1 MKFFNPKSVKSLD
14 LKTLKSLKIYEISFI
29 VLMLL
34 YIVSGFQLSY
44 YLGNNINNIYTYIA
58 LLVFSVIL
66 FKTSNIFV
74 AILFVIT
81 LIVFFMRNKVISNV
95 NTISSESNKEKT
107 LKVLNP
113 DSDKTLEE
121 EMVDNIVKPTKILSK
136 ANYEPVLTKIT
147 NVTTL

>member
-14 LKTLKSLKIYEISFI
+14 LKTLKSLKIYEIIFI
-29 VLMLL
+29 ILMLL

-44 YLGNNINNIYTYIA
+44 YLGNNLNIFTYIA
-58 LLVFSVIL
+58 LLVFSIIL
-66 FKTSNIFV
+66 FKTSNNFV

-95 NTISSESNKEKT
+95 NIIPSQSNKEET
-107 LKVLNP
+107 LKVLNQ
-113 DSDKTLEE
+113 DSGKTLEE
-121 EMVDNIVKPTKILSK
+121 EMVDNIVKPTEILSK
-136 ANYEPVLTKIT
+136 ANYEPVLTKTT

>member
-14 LKTLKSLKIYEISFI
+14 LKTLNSLKIYEIIFI
-29 VLMLL
+29 ILMLL

-44 YLGNNINNIYTYIA
+44 YLGNNLNIFTYIA
-58 LLVFSVIL
+58 LLVFSLIL
-66 FKTSNIFV
+66 FKTSNNFV

-95 NTISSESNKEKT
+95 NIIPSQSNKEET
-107 LKVLNP
+107 LKVLNQ
-113 DSDKTLEE
+113 DSGKTLEE
-121 EMVDNIVKPTKILSK
+121 EMVDNIVKPTEILSK
-136 ANYEPVLTKIT
+136 ANYEPVLTKTT

>member
-14 LKTLKSLKIYEISFI
+14 LKTLKSLKIYEIIFI
-29 VLMLL
+29 ILMLL

-44 YLGNNINNIYTYIA
+44 YLGNNLNIFTYIA
-58 LLVFSVIL
+58 LLVFSLIL
-66 FKTSNIFV
+66 FKTSNNFV

-95 NTISSESNKEKT
+95 NIIPSQSNKEET
-107 LKVLNP
+107 LKVLNQ
-113 DSDKTLEE
+113 DSGKTLEE
-121 EMVDNIVKPTKILSK
+121 EMVDNIVKPTEILSK
-136 ANYEPVLTKIT
+136 ANYEPVLTKTT